1 MRHQFG
7 MSVNVPGIVLL
18 VCVLFGL
25 FSWMLLSNQINQL
38 AQQAVFDKGNSTLQR
53 LHELTLAPLF
63 NNDTISVQ
71 VALKKATEDPSI
83 ISASLYG
90 IDQEL
95 ITQSS
100 KSTDQ
105 TLKTETFTRN
115 LEFQNTQVGILSVE
129 VDSQPI
135 YQQYQQPYTNWLIL
149 WLLFTLLSTYICHR
163 YVDNLRVRIV
173 RLSNRLPGNSEQ
185 ISDEL
190 NALEKKVQPLLSN
203 IGESNEDTS
212 NTYYYSL
219 INATIKNRLRL
230 NNQLNQDNLNQLFE
244 KLDYCILRT
253 LQLYGGTRIEGEAE
267 SICFTIRSTQCSK
280 QHLLVCLMAV
290 YSLRQLVE
298 NLSIQLGVD
307 LEVNWTLSSQNIST
321 APQFFYE
328 QGIATLKQQNMT
340 LANRLQ
346 KGLVVLNC
354 DTYSIEELT
363 SIARFATFD
372 EHCFILEGFSEN
384 RQQLLE
390 KQLEHLTQLCL
401 SA

>member
-7 MSVNVPGIVLL
+7 MSVKIPAIVLSI
-18 VCVLFGL
+18 CVLFGL
-25 FSWMLLSNQINQL
+25 FSWMLLSSQINQL
-38 AQQAVFDKGNSTLQR
+38 AKQAVYNKGNSTLQH

-71 VALKKATEDPSI
+71 VALKKATEDSSI

-90 IDQEL
+90 VDQEL
-95 ITQSS
+95 ITQSA
-100 KSTDQ
+100 KPNTQ
-105 TLKTETFTRN
+105 TLKTETFTRK
-115 LEFQNTQVGILSVE
+115 LEFQNTQVGILTVE

-135 YQQYQQPYTNWLIL
+135 YQQYQQPYANWLIL
-149 WLLFTLLSTYICHR
+149 WLLFTLLTTYLCHR
-163 YVDNLRVRIV
+163 YADNLRVRIL
-173 RLSNRLPGNSEQ
+173 RLSDRLPGNIEQ
-185 ISDEL
+185 KSDEL
-190 NALEKKVQPLLSN
+190 TALEKKVQPLLSN
-203 IGESNEDTS
+203 IGQSDEDIS

-230 NNQLNQDNLNQLFE
+230 SNQLNQENLNQLFE

-253 LQLYGGTRIEGEAE
+253 LQLYGGTRVEGGPET
-267 SICFTIRSTQCSK
+267 ICFTIRSTQCSK

-290 YSLRQLVE
+290 HSLRQLVE

-321 APQFFYE
+321 APQFYFE
-328 QGIATLKQQNMT
+328 QGIATLKQQNSE
-340 LANRLQ
+340 LAKNLQ
-346 KGLVVLNC
+346 EGLVALNC
-354 DTYSIEELT
+354 DTYSIDELS
-363 SIARFATFD
+363 SIAHFATFD
-372 EHCFILEGFSEN
+372 DNCFILEGFSEN

-401 SA
+401 SI